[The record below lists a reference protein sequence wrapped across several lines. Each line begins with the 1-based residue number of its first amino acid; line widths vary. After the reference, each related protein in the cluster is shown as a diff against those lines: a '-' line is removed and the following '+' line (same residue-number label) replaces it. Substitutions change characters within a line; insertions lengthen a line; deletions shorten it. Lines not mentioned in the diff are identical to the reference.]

1 MIESGRKCLQTTPHP
16 VEEPNSLKQAAGIVE
31 AYVSTMEDFA
41 ELEAFFGYNP
51 HTADYLVN
59 ISERNRYLYVENAKV
74 ACTTIKRSLQ
84 LAEFEGDLELLPEN
98 VHDRSQSPLIAPSG
112 NMPLFRSIFTE
123 DFFRFTFV
131 RNPYTRALS
140 CYLEKFVENQY
151 ERERLSPEL
160 GLTAS
165 VIPSFEEFLIAVR
178 EQSPGARDI
187 HWEGQAFLLRPHAM
201 KYTFVGRFEQFGSH
215 WKKVFE
221 YLGLPAGG
229 QAQMRHST
237 DASSRLSAHYGWRER
252 ALVRE
257 IYVEDFLTF
266 GYGFGLDL
274 I

>member
-1 MIESGRKCLQTTPHP
+1 M
-16 VEEPNSLKQAAGIVE
+16 
-31 AYVSTMEDFA
+31 STNEDFE

-59 ISERNRYLYVENAKV
+59 ISQRNRYLYVENAKV

-84 LAEFEGDLELLPEN
+84 LAEFDGDLELLPEN
-98 VHDRSQSPLIAPSG
+98 VHDRSLSPLIAPSN
-112 NMPLFRSIFTE
+112 NMALFRSVFAE

-140 CYLEKFVENQY
+140 CYLEKFAENEY
-151 ERERLSPEL
+151 ERGRLSPEL
-160 GLTAS
+160 GLDSS
-165 VIPSFEEFLIAVR
+165 VVPSFEEFLVAVR
-178 EQSPGARDI
+178 EQPLGMRDI
-187 HWEGQAFLLRPHAM
+187 HWERQAFLLCPNAM
-201 KYTFVGRFEQFGSH
+201 KYTFIGRFEQFGSH

-221 YLGLPAGG
+221 YLGLPATG

-237 DASSRLSAHYGWRER
+237 GASSRLSAHYGWRER

-257 IYVEDFLTF
+257 IYMEDFLTF

>member
-1 MIESGRKCLQTTPHP
+1 
-16 VEEPNSLKQAAGIVE
+16 
-31 AYVSTMEDFA
+31 VSTNDDFD
-41 ELEAFFGYNP
+41 ELGAFFGYNP

-59 ISERNRYLYVENAKV
+59 ISQRHRYLYVENAKV

-84 LAEFEGDLELLPEN
+84 LAELDGDLELLPEN
-98 VHDRSQSPLIAPSG
+98 VHDRSLSPLIAPSG
-112 NMPLFRSIFTE
+112 NMALFRSVLAE

-140 CYLEKFVENQY
+140 CYLEKFAENEY
-151 ERERLSPEL
+151 ERARLSPQL
-160 GLTAS
+160 GLDLS

-178 EQSPGARDI
+178 EQPAGSRDI
-187 HWEGQAFLLRPHAM
+187 HWEGQAFLLRPNAM
-201 KYTFVGRFEQFGSH
+201 KYTFIGRFEQFGSH

-221 YLGLPAGG
+221 YLGLPAAG

-257 IYVEDFLTF
+257 IYMEDFLAF